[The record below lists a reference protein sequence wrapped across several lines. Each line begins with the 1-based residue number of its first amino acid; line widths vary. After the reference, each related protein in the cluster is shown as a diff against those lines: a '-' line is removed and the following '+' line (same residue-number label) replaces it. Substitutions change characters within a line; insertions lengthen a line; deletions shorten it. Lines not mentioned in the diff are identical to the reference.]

1 MVITDQAS
9 YPQAFP
15 LLAIRAELGAGIDLW
30 LNSGTDNWQI
40 DGYASNP
47 TVMCQL
53 REASRQFELF
63 GWMAVVLGA
72 GDSFHLVPRALALC
86 TTGLDSFAFQLGLGK
101 WITSLTMTVFYV
113 LLYYVWRERYEV
125 EGQKSLT
132 IAVYAL
138 AAIRVTLCM
147 MPQNQW
153 LTDRSPLI
161 WGIYRNVPFAL
172 LSILVIVLFYRSAK
186 ERGDKAFGWMWLTIV
201 LSFGFYIPVVLWA
214 EAVPMIGML
223 MIPKTCAYVWTVMI
237 GYNAMKRE
245 LRK

>member
-1 MVITDQAS
+1 MQAIVETLFDIC
-9 YPQAFP
+9 Y
-15 LLAIRAELGAGIDLW
+15 LVTVLTVGIRMIRGAKG
-30 LNSGTDNWQI
+30 
-40 DGYASNP
+40 
-47 TVMCQL
+47 
-53 REASRQFELF
+53 SRQFELF

-72 GDSFHLVPRALALC
+72 GDSFHLVPRAIALC

-101 WITSLTMTVFYV
+101 WITSVTMTVFYV

-132 IAVYAL
+132 VAVYAL
-138 AAIRVTLCM
+138 AAIRVILCM

-161 WGIYRNVPFAL
+161 WGICRNIPFAL
-172 LSILVIVLFYRSAK
+172 LGILVIVLFYRSAK

-237 GYNAMKRE
+237 GYNAMKKE

>member
-1 MVITDQAS
+1 MQAIVETLFDICYLVTVLTVGIRMV
-9 YPQAFP
+9 
-15 LLAIRAELGAGIDLW
+15 RGAKG
-30 LNSGTDNWQI
+30 
-40 DGYASNP
+40 
-47 TVMCQL
+47 
-53 REASRQFELF
+53 SRQFELF

-72 GDSFHLVPRALALC
+72 GDSFHLVPRAIALC

-101 WITSLTMTVFYV
+101 LITSVTMTVFYV

-132 IAVYAL
+132 VAVYAL
-138 AAIRVTLCM
+138 AVIRVILCM

-161 WGIYRNVPFAL
+161 WGICRNIPFAL
-172 LSILVIVLFYRSAK
+172 LGILVIVLFYRSAK

-237 GYNAMKRE
+237 GYNAMKKE

>member
-1 MVITDQAS
+1 MQAIVETLFDIC
-9 YPQAFP
+9 Y
-15 LLAIRAELGAGIDLW
+15 LVTVLTVGIRMIRGAKG
-30 LNSGTDNWQI
+30 
-40 DGYASNP
+40 
-47 TVMCQL
+47 
-53 REASRQFELF
+53 SRQFELF

-72 GDSFHLVPRALALC
+72 GDSFHLVPRAIALC

-101 WITSLTMTVFYV
+101 LITSMTMTVFYV
-113 LLYYVWRERYEV
+113 LLYYVWRDRYEV

-132 IAVYAL
+132 VAVYAL
-138 AAIRVTLCM
+138 AAIRVILCM

-161 WGIYRNVPFAL
+161 WGICRNIPFAL
-172 LSILVIVLFYRSAK
+172 LGILVIVLFYRSAK

-237 GYNAMKRE
+237 GYNAMKKE